1 MTFVPREAPVPFGP
15 DAPNLCSPFG
25 AAGRLAAPSAPSPF
39 APEPARVRRVHRE
52 TATTFTATI
61 EVPGR
66 PGGLAFAP
74 GQFNMLYAFGVGEV
88 AISISGDPARPD
100 RLLHT
105 IREAGSVTRA
115 LGSLRAGMA
124 LGLRGPFG
132 SPWPV
137 GEARGADVLL
147 LAGGLG
153 MAPLRPALCHI
164 LRHRAAYGRVAL
176 LYGARGPEDLLYRRE
191 LERWSRR
198 ADLQVLVTVDRA
210 GPGWRGHVG
219 VVPALLRL
227 ADFDPGRAVAFVC
240 GPEVMMRFTAREL
253 ERRGVPGER
262 VYASLER
269 NMKCAVG
276 LCGRCQLGPSFV
288 CKDGPVLRY
297 DRVGPLL
304 AVREL

>member
-1 MTFVPREAPVPFGP
+1 MTFVPREAPLPIAP
-15 DAPNLCSPFG
+15 DVG
-25 AAGRLAAPSAPSPF
+25 SPF
-39 APEPARVRRVHRE
+39 APEPARVRRLHRE
-52 TATTFTATI
+52 TETTFTATL

-66 PGGLAFAP
+66 PGGFVFAP

-100 RLLHT
+100 RLIHT
-105 IREAGSVTRA
+105 IREVGTVTRA
-115 LGSLRAGMA
+115 LGRHRSGMA
-124 LGLRGPFG
+124 IGLRGPFG

-137 GEARGADVLL
+137 REARGADVLL

-153 MAPLRPALCHI
+153 MAPLRSALYHI
-164 LRHRAAYGRVAL
+164 LRHREAYGRVAL

-191 LERWSRR
+191 FERWGRR

-210 GPGWRGHVG
+210 GLGWRGHVG

-227 ADFDPGRAVAFVC
+227 AAFDPERAVAFVC

-262 VYASLER
+262 VYVSLER

-276 LCGRCQLGPSFV
+276 ICGRCQLGPSFV

-297 DRVGPLL
+297 DRVGPML

>member
-1 MTFVPREAPVPFGP
+1 MTFVPREAPLPFVPEP
-15 DAPNLCSPFG
+15 DA
-25 AAGRLAAPSAPSPF
+25 ATGRLAAPSAPSPW

-52 TATTFTATI
+52 TATTFTATL

-66 PGGLAFAP
+66 PGGLVFAP

-105 IREAGSVTRA
+105 IREAGSVTRS
-115 LGSLRAGMA
+115 LGRLRSGMA

-132 SPWPV
+132 SSWPV
-137 GEARGADVLL
+137 GEARGADLLL

-153 MAPLRPALCHI
+153 IAPLRPALYHV
-164 LRHRAAYGRVAL
+164 LRHRDAYGRVAL

-191 LERWSRR
+191 IERWSRR

-253 ERRGVPGER
+253 ERRGVPDER

-276 LCGRCQLGPSFV
+276 ICGRCQLGPSFV